1 MDDVLS
7 IAASAGVV
15 IDAPSKTLKL
25 QQGLAYARRSLWG
38 VNGDLP
44 MLRRDCIGRSL
55 QPMSLQWVN
64 RVGLALCQ
72 PLPVSP
78 NQRTLSDR
86 PGVSQR
92 CQRTNPLPRE
102 RAARGAGASGT
113 DGVIKRAG

>member
-1 MDDVLS
+1 MDEVLS

-55 QPMSLQWVN
+55 QPMSLQWVMS
-64 RVGLALCQ
+64 R
-72 PLPVSP
+72 PF
-78 NQRTLSDR
+78 QRR
-86 PGVSQR
+86 
-92 CQRTNPLPRE
+92 
-102 RAARGAGASGT
+102 
-113 DGVIKRAG
+113 